1 MKSHE
6 LKKEQNKNEKEGKR
20 RRAIKEQIDKRRK
33 DNKTISQKNEKGQKK
48 TLTKGGV
55 HPQEIIYR

>member
-6 LKKEQNKNEKEGKR
+6 LKKEQNKGEKEEKR
-20 RRAIKEQIDKRRK
+20 RRAIKEQIDERRK
-33 DNKTISQKNEKGQKK
+33 DNKTISQKNKKGQKK